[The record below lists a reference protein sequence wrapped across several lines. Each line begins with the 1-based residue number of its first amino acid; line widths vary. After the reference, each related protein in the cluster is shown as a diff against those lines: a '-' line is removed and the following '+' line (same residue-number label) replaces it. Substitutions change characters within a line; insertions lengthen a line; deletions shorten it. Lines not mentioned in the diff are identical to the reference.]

1 MLNTGC
7 PDFCKILARAE
18 TTQKPHFIA
27 SSCLNWLE
35 TRKQAEKNVPLTHV
49 STKQTAFKEAVPPP
63 GCPQERDPLPAWRRP
78 SPASGPGT
86 RVWASLYGLER
97 PPNHRPRGAK
107 SEGKGGG
114 VCAGK
119 AIFSLGTGTGTGT
132 GLAGQARGPAALCW
146 LPPRP
151 GLAPGGLRAPRTP
164 SDPRWAPVGLEEP
177 LSLCRGSLW
186 PR

>member
-1 MLNTGC
+1 MVFVIHIAKYHPTSNMLNTGC

-114 VCAGK
+114 VCGESDFLARDGDGDGDGACRAG
-119 AIFSLGTGTGTGT
+119 AGSCCPL
-132 GLAGQARGPAALCW
+132 LAAA
-146 LPPRP
+146 PPRP
-151 GLAPGGLRAPRTP
+151 RPGRAKGP
-164 SDPRWAPVGLEEP
+164 SDPLRP
-177 LSLCRGSLW
+177 SMGSGG
-186 PR
+186 P